1 MLTIYGWCE
10 WNYHMIHAHTTRD
23 LVCKDTIYKRCGK
36 DPVHIETKDIVI
48 DFQRLGSTTRHLN
61 Y

>member
-1 MLTIYGWCE
+1 MDRNRWCE

-23 LVCKDTIYKRCGK
+23 LVGKDTIYKRCDK

-48 DFQRLGSTTRHLN
+48 DF
-61 Y
+61 